1 MASSIYLD
9 YNATTPVDERVVQ
22 RMLPFFT
29 QYYGNPANT
38 VHPFGWAASEA
49 VEAARESVARC
60 IRAKA
65 SEVIFTSGATEA
77 INAALKGVA
86 RAYRRKGLHIVT
98 VDTEHSAVRT
108 TCRSLEKDGYEVT
121 FLPVDQQGAVDLEEL
136 ERALRA
142 DTVLVSM
149 MWANNETGV
158 LHPIRDIARTV
169 RARGI
174 LFMTDATQAIGK
186 VPVTVDGIDIMVCSG
201 HKVYGPKGV
210 GALYLRERNP
220 RVRVA
225 PLLEGGGQERG
236 LRGGTL
242 NVPGIVGMGAAFDI
256 ARVEQPRDAERLSRL
271 RDNLETTL
279 ERRLPDICVNGSEV
293 PRLPQTSSI
302 TFGGVNAST
311 LLAALRNV
319 ALSAGSACAA
329 GSSKPSHVLRAMG
342 LAREDAAATL
352 RISLG
357 RPTTQDEVGFATREI
372 ILAVQSLREEPT
384 YA

>member
-1 MASSIYLD
+1 MPSPVYLD
-9 YNATTPVDERVVQ
+9 FNATTPVDKRVLK

-29 QYYGNPANT
+29 QHYGNPSNT
-38 VHPFGWAASEA
+38 VHPFGWAAGEA
-49 VEAARESVARC
+49 VEAAREAVARC
-60 IRAKA
+60 IRAQP
-65 SEVIFTSGATEA
+65 SEIVFTSGATEA
-77 INAALKGVA
+77 INTALKGVA
-86 RAYRRKGLHIVT
+86 RAYRRKGRHIVT
-98 VDTEHSAVRT
+98 ATTEHSAVRT
-108 TCRSLEKDGYEVT
+108 ACRSLAKDGYEVT
-121 FLPVDQQGAVDLEEL
+121 FLPVDHRGAVNLEEL
-136 ERALRA
+136 KRALRG
-142 DTVLVSM
+142 DTTLVSV

-158 LHPIRDIARTV
+158 LHPIRDLAPIV

-186 VPVTVDGIDIMVCSG
+186 VPVTVDDVDILVCSG

-210 GALYLRERNP
+210 GALFLRGRNP

-236 LRGGTL
+236 FRGGTL
-242 NVPGIVGMGAAFDI
+242 NVPGIVGMGVALDL
-256 ARVEQPRDAERLSRL
+256 ARVEQVRDAERLSRL
-271 RDNLETTL
+271 RDYLEATLET
-279 ERRLPDICVNGSEV
+279 RLPGIRVNGREV
-293 PRLPQTSSI
+293 SRLPQTSSI
-302 TFGGVNAST
+302 TFAGVSAST

-357 RPTTQDEVGFATREI
+357 RPTTADEVDFAAKEITR
-372 ILAVQSLREEPT
+372 AVQSLRTEPA